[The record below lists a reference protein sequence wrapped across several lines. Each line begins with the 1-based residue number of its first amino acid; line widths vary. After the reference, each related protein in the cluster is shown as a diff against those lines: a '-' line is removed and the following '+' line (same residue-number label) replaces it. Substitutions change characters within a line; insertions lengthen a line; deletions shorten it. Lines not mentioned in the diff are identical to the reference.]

1 MGKKALITGIAG
13 QDGAYLC
20 AALRRRGYEVHGLM
34 RWDSRLEPPETGEE
48 GTTLH
53 DGDLTDANGLTRLI
67 ARLRPDEIYN
77 LAALSHVKVS
87 FETPASAFEINAKG
101 TLNLL
106 ESIRILEMEKH
117 VRMYQASSSE
127 MFGIVPAPQNEDSP
141 MRPCSPYGVAK
152 LAAYWMARTYRES
165 YGIHV
170 SNGILFNHESPLR
183 GEDFVTRKI
192 TRAVAQIEQGC
203 AEPLILGNLDAAR
216 DWGFAGDYVEGMWM
230 MLQREQPD
238 DYVLATGE
246 AHSVREFTARAF
258 ARIGVSLEWAG
269 AGLAETGRDAR
280 TGRALV
286 RVDSRF
292 FRPSEVDVLLGDAS
306 KAQAILG
313 WRPKTSFDALVGLMV
328 DADRRSLRA
337 RLDAKGGGEKAW
349 RMAG

>member
-20 AALRRRGYEVHGLM
+20 DALRRKGYEVHGLM
-34 RWDSRLEPPETGEE
+34 RWDSRLEPPEIGE
-48 GTTLH
+48 GGAMLH

-67 ARLRPDEIYN
+67 ARIRPDEIYN

-106 ESIRILEMEKH
+106 ESIRVLEMEKQ
-117 VRMYQASSSE
+117 VRVYQASSSE
-127 MFGIVPAPQNEDSP
+127 MFGVVPAPQNEDTP

-152 LAAYWMARTYRES
+152 LAAYWTARVYRES

-258 ARIGVSLEWAG
+258 ARIGADLAWEG
-269 AGLAETGRDAR
+269 AGLAETGRDLR
-280 TGRALV
+280 TGRVLV

-292 FRPSEVDVLLGDAS
+292 FRPSEVNVLLGDAT
-306 KAQAILG
+306 KARTILG
-313 WRPKTSFDALVGLMV
+313 WRPKTSFDELVTLMV
-328 DADRRSLRA
+328 DADRRSLRK
-337 RLDAKGGGEKAW
+337 RLNERESGEKAW